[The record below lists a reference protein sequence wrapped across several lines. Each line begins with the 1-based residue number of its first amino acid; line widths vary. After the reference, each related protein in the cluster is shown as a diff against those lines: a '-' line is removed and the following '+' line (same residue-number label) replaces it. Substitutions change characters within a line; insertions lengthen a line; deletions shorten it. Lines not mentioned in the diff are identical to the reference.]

1 MKGISEGRLF
11 ELGTD
16 FMQKGMKGVKCPGRL
31 GVSGW
36 TVRPTTKGGP
46 GLVLEDSRLRSDAVG
61 MCSCETF
68 KWRCQGDIQMVFR
81 MGVCLESQRSFVESE
96 VFNV

>member
-1 MKGISEGRLF
+1 MKGISEESLF

-16 FMQKGMKGVKCPGRL
+16 FMQKGTKGVKCLGRL

-46 GLVLEDSRLRSDAVG
+46 GLVPEDSCLRSDAVG
-61 MCSCETF
+61 VCSCETF
-68 KWRCQGDIQMVFR
+68 KWRCQGDIQTVLR